1 MSMTEKEALFEYTLR
16 LGDDSLILGQRL
28 SEWCGHGPILEED
41 IALTN
46 IALDLVGQATSFL
59 SYAGKIEAKG
69 RNEDQLAFLRFD
81 IEYKN
86 ILLVEQPNGDFGD
99 TLMRQFLFATF
110 QRFLYEK
117 LQESTDVTI
126 AAIAEKSLKEVK
138 YHFKHSA
145 EWIIRLGDGTAES
158 HARIQNSLDN
168 LWRFTEELFFQDEV
182 NEILNK
188 VGVAFDLQGIKALWI
203 DQVTTVL
210 SEATLKIPVLQYFNN
225 GGRAGMHS
233 EHLGK
238 LLAEMQFMQRAYPGN
253 TW

>member
-59 SYAGKIEAKG
+59 KYAGEIEEKG
-69 RNEDQLAFLRFD
+69 RDEDQLAFLRFD
-81 IEYKN
+81 IEYRN

-99 TLMRQFLFATF
+99 TLMRQFLIATF

-117 LQESTDVTI
+117 LQGSSDKTI

-145 EWIIRLGDGTAES
+145 EWIIRLGDGTEES
-158 HARIQNSLDN
+158 HERIQSSLDN

-182 NEILNK
+182 NDILNR
-188 VGVAFDLQGIKALWI
+188 VGVAFDLQAIKKLWI
-203 DQVTTVL
+203 DQVTAVL

-225 GGRAGMHS
+225 GGRVGMHS